1 MWTEASRYERC
12 SDNATVDV
20 LILAN
25 CCCLEESMI
34 RATLY
39 MKVKA
44 GREDEFEQAWRVV
57 GARTRLV
64 PGNIRQALLRDP
76 EDSTSFV
83 ITSDWESREA
93 FGHFEHST
101 EQDMLTAPLRELRES
116 AKMTIHELVVH
127 IEKGMDE

>member
-1 MWTEASRYERC
+1 
-12 SDNATVDV
+12 
-20 LILAN
+20 
-25 CCCLEESMI
+25 MI

-44 GREDEFEQAWRVV
+44 GREDEFERAWRVV
-57 GARTRLV
+57 AARTRLV

-93 FGHFEHST
+93 FGHFERST
-101 EQDMLTAPLRELRES
+101 EQDTLTAPLRELRES
-116 AKMTIHELVVH
+116 AKMTIHDLVVH
-127 IEKGMDE
+127 IEKGMDA